1 MLPSEIPRPAETHIK
16 FAPEVLGVKSRTMEV
31 IWLATPA
38 QNDQAATEPKSYSDL
53 GQATRG
59 NSELKETEFL

>member
-1 MLPSEIPRPAETHIK
+1 M
-16 FAPEVLGVKSRTMEV
+16 
-31 IWLATPA
+31 IWLVTPA

-53 GQATRG
+53 GQPTKG